1 MARIAS
7 FTSAGTPTGDAPD
20 MTLDALMARQK
31 ALAEAAGGISANRNM
46 QSPWQGAA
54 YVGEKLANALQQR
67 SVQGQMADARHQLA
81 QIIGG
86 IDPTAGPSQDQLGQ
100 AFSLDPDLGLKLMA
114 QSIQARR
121 EAAQLAQHNAER
133 SQDREWS
140 VSDTAAAA
148 QRAEAARKEQEAF
161 QSGQTDKSQTFQA
174 GQQERSQDFARQQAE
189 AARAAAAAVPKSTVG
204 EINLDFKNGA
214 YGDPNTPE
222 AQALRDEA
230 IKKANA
236 IPTPAGVNADRKA
249 LWGQQDEY
257 INTRSTIGQ
266 LEHAGDLLKQ
276 GINTGYTAGMR
287 TYAGNAGMTGEAEK
301 AAADRTK
308 EYNSIMTG
316 EAIKAM
322 SQTLKGATTDT
333 EMARFI
339 EIMNDPSIDPA
350 IKARQID
357 TMLARARSFNEL
369 QGQRIKDLGG
379 DLPQDAAAA
388 KPAPEEEATLLQQAR
403 DAIAARADP
412 ALVKKRLVEKGID
425 PSKL

>member
-7 FTSAGTPTGDAPD
+7 FTSAGVPTGDAPD

-67 SVQGQMADARHQLA
+67 RVQSQMADARGQLA

-114 QSIQARR
+114 QAVQARR
-121 EAAQLAQHNAER
+121 EATQLAQHNAER
-133 SQDREWS
+133 SQDREWD
-140 VSDTAAAA
+140 VSDADKAAA
-148 QRAEAARKEQEAF
+148 RAEAARKETEAF
-161 QSGQTDKSQTFQA
+161 QTGQTDKSQTFQA
-174 GQQERSQDFARQQAE
+174 GQQERSQDFARTQAE
-189 AARAAAAAVPKSTVG
+189 AARAAAAAVPKSTEG
-204 EINLDFKNGA
+204 QIMQDFKNGA
-214 YGDPNTPE
+214 YGDPTTPE
-222 AQALRDEA
+222 AQALRDQA
-230 IKKANA
+230 MKKATA

-257 INTRSTIGQ
+257 INTRSTISQ
-266 LEHAGDLLKQ
+266 LEHANDLLKQ

-287 TYAGNAGMTGEAEK
+287 TYAGNTGMTGEAEK

-350 IKARQID
+350 IKARQLD

-379 DLPQDAAAA
+379 ETPQDASV
-388 KPAPEEEATLLQQAR
+388 KTTPEDEAQLLQQAR

-425 PSKL
+425 PGKL